1 MTVCAVAV
9 QLIRFRSSDPAV
21 ISARRRRSGYAATM
35 AEPRWLDEKEQRAW
49 RAFIAAQ
56 RVVNSRIEQ
65 QMQRDAGIPHTY
77 YEILVRLADSQNG
90 RLRMSELAVATLGS
104 RSRLSHAVSRLEQCG
119 WVRREGIETDR
130 RGQVAII
137 TEQGRQKLTDT
148 APGHVE
154 TVRQAVFD
162 ALSPEQIAQLH
173 DICGTL
179 VRHSGGTYDDDR
191 WEGR

>member
-1 MTVCAVAV
+1 
-9 QLIRFRSSDPAV
+9 
-21 ISARRRRSGYAATM
+21 M

-77 YEILVRLADSQNG
+77 FEILVRLADSQYG

>member
-1 MTVCAVAV
+1 
-9 QLIRFRSSDPAV
+9 
-21 ISARRRRSGYAATM
+21 M
-35 AEPRWLDEKEQRAW
+35 AEPRWLDDQEQRAW

-65 QMQRDAGIPHTY
+65 QLQRDAGMPHTY
-77 YEILVRLADSQNG
+77 FEILVRLSDAKDG

-104 RSRLSHAVSRLEQCG
+104 RSRLSHAVNRLEKVG
-119 WVRREGIETDR
+119 WVRREGIESDR

-137 TEQGRQKLTDT
+137 TEEGRQKLRDT

-162 ALSPEQIAQLH
+162 ALSREQIDQLRE
-173 DICGTL
+173 ICAAL
-179 VRHSGGTYDDDR
+179 ARQSGGSYDSAL
-191 WEGR
+191 WEAKPSGTTAG